1 VRLPRR
7 DAWKTGRDIA
17 IGVGLA
23 GVVLAGALVV
33 SGHVPPR
40 GKATGNIHTVGGIYG
55 EGLVP
60 NARIVFQ
67 RVSDSMDIHVLAD
80 ASGQYS
86 VTLAPGNYLVLDD
99 AARPYVYWYVRGLS
113 PGSDGYRADY
123 GTGAPKVT
131 VEAGAQLSA
140 DFTFVSMAQCL
151 AASDRIA
158 TPAGPVPV
166 TQLRQGTLVWT
177 LDGTGR
183 RIAAPVMLLSH
194 TLAPPGHV
202 VLRLLLS
209 DGRVV
214 EASAAHPTA
223 DGRHVGELRPGDL
236 LDGGTV
242 SAVRRVPYGGDTWDL
257 LPAGPTGVYWAN
269 DILLGSTLSVYTSAN
284 PATK

>member
-1 VRLPRR
+1 
-7 DAWKTGRDIA
+7 
-17 IGVGLA
+17 
-23 GVVLAGALVV
+23 VVLAVVLVV

-40 GKATGNIHTVGGIYG
+40 GQATGNIHTVGGIYG

-60 NARIVFQ
+60 NAKIVFQ
-67 RVSDSMDIHVLAD
+67 RTGDSMVIHVLANS
-80 ASGQYS
+80 AGHYS
-86 VTLAPGNYLVLDD
+86 VTLTPGTYRVLDD
-99 AARPYVYWYVRGLS
+99 AARPYLYWYVHGLP
-113 PGSDGYRADY
+113 PGSDGYLANY
-123 GTGAPKVT
+123 GTGTPKVT
-131 VEAGAQLSA
+131 IEAGARLSA

-177 LDGTGR
+177 LDRTGR
-183 RIAAPVMLLSH
+183 RFAAPIMLVSH
-194 TLAPPGHV
+194 TLAPPGHT

-209 DGRVV
+209 DGRIV

-242 SAVRRVPYGGDTWDL
+242 SAVQPVPYVGDTWDL
-257 LPAGPTGVYWAN
+257 LPAGPTGAYWA
-269 DILLGSTLSVYTSAN
+269 DGILLGSTLSVYSSPN
-284 PATK
+284 PALK